1 MNVTNNE
8 ESDDVLYDIRERE
21 FDFFINFAMPYMF
34 LALGKFLKKSSR
46 NNEISVFWRFWKFAD
61 NYPVMWSACDKRL
74 DVCYF
79 LLGSF
84 CFTGQVVSILK

>member
-34 LALGKFLKKSSR
+34 LALGKFFEKSSK
-46 NNEISVFWRFWKFAD
+46 NNELAFFGAFGNLLTIILLCGQRAIKGLMFA
-61 NYPVMWSACDKRL
+61 
-74 DVCYF
+74 
-79 LLGSF
+79 SF
-84 CFTGQVVSILK
+84 